1 MEINNNNIKNII
13 FFIIVLIIIIG
24 AGVYFY
30 INFYLYNKHKDIN
43 TIEYN
48 DTIYNKII
56 LDSIEYN
63 IHKKDSIIIN
73 LKTEFEN
80 EKYKIYNY
88 SDSIVIEQFKQLAS
102 SN

>member
-1 MEINNNNIKNII
+1 METNNNIKNII
-13 FFIIVLIIIIG
+13 FLIIVLIIIIG
-24 AGVYFY
+24 AGIYFY
-30 INFYLYNKHKDIN
+30 INCYFYNKHADIN

-48 DTIYNKII
+48 DTIYNKVI

-63 IHKKDSIIIN
+63 IQQKDSVIVN
-73 LKTEFEN
+73 LKNEFEN
-80 EKYKIYNY
+80 EKYKIYTY